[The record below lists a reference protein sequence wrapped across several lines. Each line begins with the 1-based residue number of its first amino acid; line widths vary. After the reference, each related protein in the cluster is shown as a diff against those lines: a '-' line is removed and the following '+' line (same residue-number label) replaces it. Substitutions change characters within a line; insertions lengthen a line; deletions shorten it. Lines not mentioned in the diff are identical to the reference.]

1 MFGREKS
8 KIPLIMKF
16 YPDLELLK
24 YEKQVHLRIDE
35 DDNLNSESY

>member
-1 MFGREKS
+1 
-8 KIPLIMKF
+8 MKF

-24 YEKQVHLRIDE
+24 YEKQVQLRIDE

>member
-1 MFGREKS
+1 MSGREKS
-8 KIPLIMKF
+8 KIPLIMEF